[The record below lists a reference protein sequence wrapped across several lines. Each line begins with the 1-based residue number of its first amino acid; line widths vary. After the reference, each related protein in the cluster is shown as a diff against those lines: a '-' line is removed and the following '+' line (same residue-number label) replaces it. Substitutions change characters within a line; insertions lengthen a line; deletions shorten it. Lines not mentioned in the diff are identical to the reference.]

1 MTQSPVAVFMLR
13 FLPVLLLTAIAMG
26 YVLFIEGAD
35 AYPVRNLVPMLTVI
49 ALALLTLKKGE
60 GRWSGSG
67 WRWPLGTI
75 GFAIPAI
82 GLSIYLHYGYSIDL
96 HGMYSESVYR
106 RSYSGICRCIRC
118 LPGQSALLSAGLR
131 GVMSENYRHS
141 VHRFVFLSGLF
152 C

>member
-49 ALALLTLKKGE
+49 VLALLTLKKGE

-96 HGMYSESVYR
+96 HGMYSESVYPQELFR
-106 RSYSGICRCIRC
+106 Y
-118 LPGQSALLSAGLR
+118 LPLYTMFAGAIGFAIGWIAGR
-131 GVMSENYRHS
+131 NV
-141 VHRFVFLSGLF
+141 
-152 C
+152 